1 MKVLIPIVIGL
12 LVVGCENK
20 QSTKTNLGDNASTK
34 PLKKKLEKETPSKA
48 TDYKSTEINP
58 RKTTATEVSITV
70 IESGNGLEHNIQIE
84 AVGRFRLFFE
94 AKKNYGITRWY
105 DLAGDPTASTDL
117 LHNPTD
123 YIPIHAQGA
132 IFNQCLNPHDLIA
145 HVASGGHQH
154 KAIARSIRII
164 EKGGNRAVLENEY
177 SPMLGRVNTDLV
189 FNTRYEIYPD
199 GRILVQNTM
208 KARKT
213 QKVTMWRNA
222 IVTLGDPTYGVRDQK
237 DLSAELIVPNQLRI
251 KGANWKPNEWQGFQ
265 VTQSDYRTY
274 DALSNTTDTLT
285 VKPRN
290 PNKPP
295 SSGTTGISSSKVK
308 HGWVRCDSL
317 TQPIGWHKGTA
328 TYVSAHWDPKT
339 PAPYSNWTKASIL
352 LVPDKSN
359 PRKGTGGRLHGWRG
373 CKRVYFET
381 DGFEIKASE
390 SITQKFLIQLGSKG
404 ASALMD
410 LSDPATCAKIA
421 AVYNSATWGIPKN

>member
-1 MKVLIPIVIGL
+1 MKLLIPILIGL
-12 LVVGCENK
+12 LVIGVKNK
-20 QSTKTNLGDNASTK
+20 QSIKTNIGNSTGPK
-34 PLKKKLEKETPSKA
+34 
-48 TDYKSTEINP
+48 P
-58 RKTTATEVSITV
+58 RKVTASEASITV
-70 IESGNGLEHNIQIE
+70 IESGKGLEHTIQIE
-84 AVGRFRLFFE
+84 AAERFRLFFV

-105 DLAGDPTASTDL
+105 DLAGDPTASIDL

-145 HVASGGHQH
+145 HVAAGGHQH

-177 SPMLGRVNTDLV
+177 SPMLGQVNTNLV

-208 KARKT
+208 EARKT

-222 IVTLGDPTYGVRDQK
+222 IITLGDPTYGVRNQK
-237 DLSAELIVPNQLRI
+237 SLSAEFLPPNKLRI
-251 KGANWKPNEWQGFQ
+251 KAANWKPNEWQDFQ
-265 VTQSDYRTY
+265 VTQSGYRTY
-274 DALSNTTDTLT
+274 DVLSNTANTLT

-290 PNKPP
+290 PNKRP
-295 SSGTTGISSSKVK
+295 SSGATEISSSKVK
-308 HGWVRCDSL
+308 HGWIRCDSL
-317 TQPIGWHKGTA
+317 TQPIGWHKETA
-328 TYVSAHWDPKT
+328 TYVSAYWDPMT
-339 PAPYSNWTKASIL
+339 PAPYSKWTKASIL

-381 DGFEIKASE
+381 NGFIIKAGE
-390 SITQKFLIQLGSKG
+390 TITQRFLIQLGSKES
-404 ASALMD
+404 SALKD

-421 AVYNSATWGIPKN
+421 AVYNNTIGRTPKK

>member
-58 RKTTATEVSITV
+58 RKTTAKEVSITV

-105 DLAGDPTASTDL
+105 DLAGDPTASIDL

-251 KGANWKPNEWQGFQ
+251 KGANWKDE
-265 VTQSDYRTY
+265 
-274 DALSNTTDTLT
+274 
-285 VKPRN
+285 
-290 PNKPP
+290 
-295 SSGTTGISSSKVK
+295 
-308 HGWVRCDSL
+308 
-317 TQPIGWHKGTA
+317 
-328 TYVSAHWDPKT
+328 
-339 PAPYSNWTKASIL
+339 
-352 LVPDKSN
+352 
-359 PRKGTGGRLHGWRG
+359 
-373 CKRVYFET
+373 E
-381 DGFEIKASE
+381 
-390 SITQKFLIQLGSKG
+390 
-404 ASALMD
+404 
-410 LSDPATCAKIA
+410 
-421 AVYNSATWGIPKN
+421 